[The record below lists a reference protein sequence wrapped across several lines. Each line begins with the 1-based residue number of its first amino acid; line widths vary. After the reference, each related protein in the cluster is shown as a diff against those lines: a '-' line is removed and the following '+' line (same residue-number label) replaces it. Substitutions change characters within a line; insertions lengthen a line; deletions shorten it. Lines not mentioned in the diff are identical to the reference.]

1 MNFLVDENLGRSIV
15 RVLEQLGHDV
25 MWATSELPGAPDVD
39 VMARAHQEQRV
50 IVSDDTDFGTL
61 VFRDRL
67 AAAGV
72 ILLRMPGL
80 RKHEIAARLAAAVQA
95 HARELLGS
103 FIVLDPENIRIRA
116 LPGPSTS

>member
-1 MNFLVDENLGRSIV
+1 M
-15 RVLEQLGHDV
+15 
-25 MWATSELPGAPDVD
+25 
-39 VMARAHQEQRV
+39 

-67 AAAGV
+67 SAAGV

-80 RKHEIAARLAAAVQA
+80 RKHEVAARLGAAVQA
-95 HARELLGS
+95 HAHEIFGS
-103 FIVLDPENIRIRA
+103 FIVLDPDKIRIRA

>member
-1 MNFLVDENLGRSIV
+1 
-15 RVLEQLGHDV
+15 
-25 MWATSELPGAPDVD
+25 TSAMQGAPDVD

-61 VFRDRL
+61 VFRDQL
-67 AAAGV
+67 TTAGV

-80 RKHEIAARLAAAVQA
+80 RKHEVAARLAAAVQA
-95 HARELLGS
+95 HAHEILGS
-103 FIVLDPENIRIRA
+103 FIVLNPDNIRIRA